1 MITAVLDKSLD
12 SWVYNEHNPKAFERS
27 RIKPTAERLRLIR
40 QARCRW
46 VVFKPICDSQNI
58 DRLLADH
65 PGAKA
70 IWIFRRYQDVTNSAL
85 RKWGKR
91 QLILIRQAATGDDVN
106 NWFVDRMSEERRHL
120 IRELYHE
127 EMSWH
132 TAGALK
138 WYMRNALYFDNG
150 LDQRPEEVKLVRYE
164 DFVQEPHEQC
174 EAILG
179 FLGLSFNPVYVADVV
194 DTSIRKEEFPPID
207 PRVERLCEE
216 MTSKLNCALRSI
228 SRCHA

>member
-1 MITAVLDKSLD
+1 MLLGVLDKSPD
-12 SWVYNEHNPKAFERS
+12 SWVYNENNPKAFERS
-27 RIKPTAERLRLIR
+27 RIKPAVERLRLIR

-91 QLILIRQAATGDDVN
+91 QLILIRQAASGDDGN
-106 NWFVDRMSEERRHL
+106 NWFVDRMSEEHRQL
-120 IRELYHE
+120 IRELYRE

-138 WYMRNALYFDNG
+138 WYMRNALYFDYG
-150 LDQRPEEVKLVRYE
+150 LDQRPEDVELVRYE
-164 DFVQEPHEQC
+164 DFVHEPLEQC
-174 EAILG
+174 KAIFD
-179 FLGLSFNPVYVADVV
+179 FLNLSFNPAYVADIF
-194 DTSIRKEEFPPID
+194 DTSIRKEDFPPID

-216 MTSKLNCALRSI
+216 MMSKLNCTLKANRKMS
-228 SRCHA
+228 